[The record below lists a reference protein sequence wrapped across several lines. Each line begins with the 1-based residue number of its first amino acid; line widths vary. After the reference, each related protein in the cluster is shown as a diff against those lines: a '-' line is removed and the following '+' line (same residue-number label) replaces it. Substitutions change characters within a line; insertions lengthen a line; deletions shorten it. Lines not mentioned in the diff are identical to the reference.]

1 MAKKN
6 VGGVLAFLTGLAAG
20 AAALF
25 LSKEENRTAVKRT
38 AVKVGRKA
46 QKLEKEIAKNPK
58 KFVKKTEAKMAK
70 AVKTAVKKVET
81 KVAKKVV
88 AKKRRK

>member
-1 MAKKN
+1 MPKKN
-6 VGGVLAFLTGLAAG
+6 VGGMLAFLTGLAAG

-46 QKLEKEIAKNPK
+46 QKLEKEIARNPK
-58 KFVKKTEAKMAK
+58 KFVKKTEAKVAK
-70 AVKTAVKKVET
+70 AVKTAVKKASA
-81 KVAKKVV
+81 KVTKVV